1 MKELEVNKQLP
12 VIKTNYEDVKA
23 SLTETMKKYKGIVV
37 TEESLQGCKATQK
50 ELAGLRNK
58 IDGFRKTVKKEMEVP
73 IKSFESQCKELIGLI
88 ADTEQ
93 PIKDGIN
100 VFDNKRRE
108 EKKHQAEEL
117 IKTYILELELNEK
130 YSKQLTVIDKYLNL
144 SASKKSV
151 KDDICSRAGAL
162 KLQQDAEI
170 RELEQLKASIEVYVN
185 AANADINTKLKAD
198 DFYKYIKYGHDITRI
213 SALIKEQHDKIKEA
227 ENPKPV
233 EPPKEEKTVSTV
245 KQEVSIPVDIKQ
257 KSPQPLKEEKF
268 YFYEL
273 KVIAN
278 KENMLELNKLLK
290 TPGFKYEVVNQ
301 GIVNK

>member
-37 TEESLQGCKATQK
+37 TEESLQDCKATQK

-58 IDGFRKTVKKEMEVP
+58 IDGFRKTLKKEMEVP

-88 ADTEQ
+88 ADTEA

-100 VFDNKRRE
+100 VFDDKRRE
-108 EKKHQAEEL
+108 EKKNQAEEL
-117 IKTYILELELNEK
+117 IKAYTLEFKLNEK

-151 KDDICSRAGAL
+151 KEDISSRAETL

-213 SALIKEQHDKIKEA
+213 SSLIKEQHDKIKEA
-227 ENPKPV
+227 ENPKIV
-233 EPPKEEKTVSTV
+233 EVPKEEKVTDPA
-245 KQEVSIPVDIKQ
+245 KQEVSIPVDTNQ
-257 KSPQPLKEEKF
+257 KSAQTLKEETL

-273 KVIAN
+273 KIIAN
-278 KENMLELNKLLK
+278 KENMIKLNNLIKNQ
-290 TPGFKYEVVNQ
+290 GFKYEVIGK
-301 GIVNK
+301 GIINK